1 MYQLGDTLRAMSW
14 FLYLIE
20 CRDGSLYTG
29 ITTDVARRYAQ
40 HVSGKGARYTRAH
53 PPLQLL
59 GAVECPD
66 RSTASRAEYALKQ
79 RKPAEKRLWLTQQ
92 LRAGKKRVTKKPA
105 TEKRAKKTTKKV
117 TSQP

>member
-29 ITTDVARRYAQ
+29 ITTDVARRYVQ
-40 HVSGKGARYTRAH
+40 HAGGKGARYTRAH

-66 RSTASRAEYALKQ
+66 RSTASRMRSMPPVSNSVSDTRAVAV
-79 RKPAEKRLWLTQQ
+79 RLRT
-92 LRAGKKRVTKKPA
+92 
-105 TEKRAKKTTKKV
+105 
-117 TSQP
+117 